1 MTYQILKKGQI
12 VKELIKLGISR
23 GPALGLVRFHP
34 KRLPEKIEYYKWLV
48 KTGKA
53 YSSNYLIKLAK
64 SKDMGYYYDDYLR
77 YKTSLKGAAEIE
89 KIVEDK
95 REKHLLEDDKLGED
109 RLINSNNKK
118 KNIFKFIKD
127 E

>member
-1 MTYQILKKGQI
+1 MKKGQI

-23 GPALGLVRFHP
+23 GPALGLVRFHA
-34 KRLPEKIEYYKWLV
+34 KGLPEKIDYYKWLF

-53 YSSNYLIKLAK
+53 YSVNYLIKLAK

-89 KIVEDK
+89 KIVEHK
-95 REKHLLEDDKLGED
+95 REKHSLEDNKLGED
-109 RLINSNNKK
+109 RVVDNSKKK
-118 KNIFKFIKD
+118 KNIFNFIKD